1 MNLPEQDTELKEPHL
16 WEETERT
23 NPATHSADTKEYDE
37 DFFEGWEENIWAS
50 PWLRRNGL
58 FIGFIT
64 LCGLICIGW
73 PYIYMMNVRE
83 ITALEQKLKDIRYK
97 ALFIS
102 AERIEYERINN
113 ITERVKEHGLQLV
126 PASQPPYLLL
136 DTGQCGRP
144 SPQDLPEANR

>member
-1 MNLPEQDTELKEPHL
+1 MKRRRALALLKRACTL
-16 WEETERT
+16 TLALGMT
-23 NPATHSADTKEYDE
+23 SGAASA
-37 DFFEGWEENIWAS
+37 AS
-50 PWLRRNGL
+50 HDALHDVYGY
-58 FIGFIT
+58 FS
-64 LCGLICIGW
+64 
-73 PYIYMMNVRE
+73 YMMNVRE

>member
-16 WEETERT
+16 WEEAERT
-23 NPATHSADTKEYDE
+23 NPTHSAETKEYDE

-73 PYIYMMNVRE
+73 PYVYMMNVRE

-113 ITERVKEHGLQLV
+113 ITERVKEHVLQLV